1 MNRYVINLVGLLFAV
16 LLGCTFQV
24 YAQKKKGTCE
34 YAILVSKA
42 VREDLAWKKLTETLK
57 MNHGGVE
64 FDYNQYPGEVFD
76 KLKQAQPR
84 YVTVVEK
91 AEKVTPLFVR
101 MMHAMS
107 RNMSDTPYEDFVWG
121 IITGEQAVDAMRMVT
136 DAQTPKKV
144 DMGGLEACE
153 LEKLSGY
160 NGVNWSTGAWKDSWK
175 ERMKTPA
182 KHTVAEAVFLQQQ
195 CILERLAAWDPK
207 SLGLVLPENEEGCVV
222 DDEAI
227 RILVKKEL
235 GKECTGEQIE
245 LLKNRDVLVYYGD
258 PKWNI
263 RLKEVLS
270 PFKMTCK
277 KQRLLCTVT
286 FESNGK
292 ACDIDEYIFF
302 FPKRLE
308 EPSLLAELREGEELL
323 FDDTF
328 MIIRNV
334 HLEAGEK
341 YSIKFSVEGADSM
354 GIKVMKILQSKSVE
368 F

>member
-1 MNRYVINLVGLLFAV
+1 MRGLVIKYMWLVFV
-16 LLGCTFQV
+16 MLLGTTFHGH
-24 YAQKKKGTCE
+24 AQKKKNTCE

-64 FDYNQYPGEVFD
+64 FEYNQYPGEVFE

-84 YVTVVEK
+84 YVAVVEK
-91 AEKVTPLFVR
+91 AEKITPLFVR

-107 RNMSDTPYEDFVWG
+107 RNMSNTPYEDFVWG
-121 IITGEQAVDAMRMVT
+121 IITGTQAVDAMQMVA
-136 DAQTPKKV
+136 DAQAPKKV
-144 DMGGLEACE
+144 DMEWLEACE
-153 LEKLSGY
+153 LGKLSGY
-160 NGVNWSTGAWKDSWK
+160 DGQDWCSGVYKDSWK
-175 ERMKTPA
+175 ERMTTPA
-182 KHTVAEAVFLQQQ
+182 KHTIAEAVFLQQQ
-195 CILERLAAWDPK
+195 YILERLAAWDLK
-207 SLGLVLPENEEGCVV
+207 SLSLILPENEEGCVV

-227 RILVKKEL
+227 RTLVKKEL
-235 GKECTGEQIE
+235 GKECTVEQIE

-263 RLKEVLS
+263 RLKEVS
-270 PFKMTCK
+270 YPFKMTCK

-286 FESNGK
+286 FESNGE
-292 ACDIDEYIFF
+292 ACDIDEYILF

-308 EPSLLAELREGEELL
+308 EPKLLTELRDGEELL
-323 FDDTF
+323 FDDAF

-341 YSIKFSVEGADSM
+341 YSIKFSVEGADSV
-354 GIKVMKILQSKSVE
+354 GVKVIKLLQSKSIE